1 MSTTWLPP
9 SASCVCWL
17 RAFRQRGPKE
27 LRQALLEM
35 RSGGN
40 SSRPRPRPQ
49 HWKGIWRSMQVLKME
64 GCRFLVQIIWIKV
77 PPLDTIVAT
86 NCASKSVV
94 FLEPI
99 NAKLPFMP
107 ISFSASLTVGPFPN
121 FLTSTSSQGQGTS
134 KAALST
140 FEIWQLNGPP
150 RLFISSSV
158 RCCTRP
164 IATCHAAAFS
174 QEVMLRLKAITSVCK
189 WLRSQHTGQR
199 TLTEDAE
206 ETLVAVNP
214 HTDKH
219 LIH

>member
-1 MSTTWLPP
+1 MM
-9 SASCVCWL
+9 V
-17 RAFRQRGPKE
+17 
-27 LRQALLEM
+27 
-35 RSGGN
+35 
-40 SSRPRPRPQ
+40 
-49 HWKGIWRSMQVLKME
+49 V
-64 GCRFLVQIIWIKV
+64 
-77 PPLDTIVAT
+77 T

-99 NAKLPFMP
+99 KPKLPFMP

-140 FEIWQLNGPP
+140 FQIRQLNGPP

-189 WLRSQHTGQR
+189 WLRSQQ
-199 TLTEDAE
+199 TLK
-206 ETLVAVNP
+206 
-214 HTDKH
+214 KH
-219 LIH
+219 LLQCTRTQINI